1 MITKQVVFLLGAG
14 ASRGYGY
21 PTGAK
26 LMASLTSVNGDQLH
40 ELEQAGVSEED
51 AKLFPQR
58 LRDCGLNSVDLFLKK
73 NPAFGR
79 TAKLRIAQEL
89 SASEYKAARGVGRTE
104 TWVQYLYSHFM
115 DGGSLDAFRNNKCT
129 FVTLNYDRSLEFELT
144 KMLSNSYGAPWKEAA
159 DAVRALKTIHLHGS
173 IGPLP
178 DLERL
183 YGVACGLDE
192 IKQAGQRILTLG
204 EPGSEREY
212 EAAGESLRAAEGI
225 FSLGFGFH
233 QETIESLDI
242 RKGTVPVHGTCQ
254 GLTQS
259 EVNRVIRQFM
269 PCRFVELLRD
279 DATWNHKPHERGP
292 VVDYLR
298 ANVGLLE

>member
-1 MITKQVVFLLGAG
+1 MIRKRVVFLLGAG
-14 ASRGYGY
+14 ASKGYGY
-21 PTGAK
+21 PTGAE
-26 LMASLTSVNGDQLH
+26 LMANLTSINGDQLI
-40 ELEQAGVSEED
+40 ELDQAGVSEED

-58 LRDCGLNSVDLFLKK
+58 LGACGLNSVDLFLKK

-115 DGGSLDAFRNNKCT
+115 DGGSLDAFRNNNCT

-144 KMLSNSYGAPWKEAA
+144 KMLSNSYDAPWKEAA

-173 IGPLP
+173 LGPLP

-183 YGVACGLDE
+183 YGAARGLDE
-192 IKQAGQRILTLG
+192 IKQAAQRILTLG

-212 EAAGESLRAAEGI
+212 EAAGECLRAAEVI

-233 QETIESLDI
+233 QETIETLGI
-242 RKGTVPVHGTCQ
+242 RNGTLAVHGTCQ

-259 EVNRVIRQFM
+259 EVNGVARQFA
-269 PCRFVELLRD
+269 PRPFVELSRD
-279 DATWNHKPHERGP
+279 GATWNHRPREPGP
-292 VVDYLR
+292 AVDYLR
-298 ANVGLLE
+298 AHVELLD